1 MWLNPS
7 WETVYQSILLFCVRM
22 LISTSCEHQ
31 GFSLNLTHHL
41 DITQMVP
48 NYEVFLICL
57 TFNQN
62 LCLPSLSPLES
73 SKGMHLCVHPSLS
86 PIFPFSFLPSLHS
99 FLHPSTQ
106 HPTLKALLIF
116 VDLIEENWCLISLFT
131 FFSYGWISFSAHRFI
146 SHFCFF
152 LCELPVFFLFP
163 YFCRAFLFFQ
173 FRNSCLLKKVSPYSM
188 YNTYFP
194 PQLAFWHCPCYFFIL
209 TF

>member
-1 MWLNPS
+1 MKSSLF
-7 WETVYQSILLFCVRM
+7 VLL
-22 LISTSCEHQ
+22 STR
-31 GFSLNLTHHL
+31 
-41 DITQMVP
+41 I
-48 NYEVFLICL
+48 YVFLPCFPWSHPRECICVSI
-57 TFNQN
+57 
-62 LCLPSLSPLES
+62 P
-73 SKGMHLCVHPSLS
+73 
-86 PIFPFSFLPSLHS
+86 PFLQSFLSFLPSLHS

-163 YFCRAFLFFQ
+163 YFCWAFLFFQ